1 MKKNDNKPFNIP
13 LNIKIVLIVL
23 ALYGLITL
31 VTFLAW

>member
-31 VTFLAW
+31 VTFIAW